1 MNAKSTL
8 ASAATLLLLTS
19 TAAFAQSTGASPADP
34 NNERNQRPAMSNTQ
48 PSDPA
53 TDDAAARVP
62 TDPEDAASAER
73 EEGGATGES
82 TGEVGSGATLDD
94 PAAIEPVD
102 PSDEPDAAAPPQ
114 AAP

>member
-1 MNAKSTL
+1 MMIKSTL
-8 ASAATLLLLTS
+8 SSAAALVLLTS
-19 TAAFAQSTGASPADP
+19 GAAWAQSTGASPADP

-53 TDDAAARVP
+53 TDDASARVP
-62 TDPEDAASAER
+62 TDPNDAASAER

-82 TGEVGSGATLDD
+82 SGDAGAD
-94 PAAIEPVD
+94 AIVED
-102 PSDEPDAAAPPQ
+102 APSAVAPEDTAPPQ